1 VGLQSFE
8 RRIERMVEG
17 VFARASRGKVR
28 PIELGRRLVREM
40 DDNRTVDV
48 RGRTVVPNHF
58 MFHLSEADH
67 QPLSEIADPLIT
79 ELVDAAR
86 EHAHDEGYGFL
97 GPVTIELGADPE
109 LRAGRFELTSRLQ
122 AGTGGGVI
130 VLPSGTR
137 VPLGDRTVTIG
148 RLPEC
153 DINLADPNVSRRHAE
168 LRPAGAGFVL
178 TDLRSTNGTRVNGTP
193 VSEQALRDGDVITVG
208 ATALR
213 YEGS

>member
-17 VFARASRGKVR
+17 VFTRAFKGKVR
-28 PIELGRRLVREM
+28 PIDLGRRLVREM

-48 RGRTVVPNHF
+48 RGRTIVPNHF
-58 MFHLSEADH
+58 TFHLNPDDAA
-67 QPLSEIADPLIT
+67 PLAEIADPLVQ

-86 EHAHDEGYGFL
+86 EHARDETYAFL
-97 GPVTIELGADPE
+97 GPVAVELATDPE
-109 LRAGRFELTSRLQ
+109 LRPGRFEITSRMQ
-122 AGTGGGVI
+122 AGAGGGVI

-137 VPLGDRTVTIG
+137 VPLGDRVVSIG
-148 RLPEC
+148 RMPDC

-168 LRPAGAGFVL
+168 LRPAGTTFVIS
-178 TDLRSTNGTRVNGTP
+178 DLRSTNGTKVNGAP
-193 VSEQALRDGDVITVG
+193 VTEQVLRAGDVITVG

-213 YEGS
+213 FEES